1 MKTNRKSKVLPIF
14 IAGLVVLAAIA
25 IHSLISGFG
34 SSEASAREVG
44 SNSEFISHLDT
55 DGFDDAIAEGIV
67 LVDFWAAWCA
77 PCRRQIPILEELA
90 EEVHHLASITKL
102 NVDDHG
108 GIAARFGVRSI
119 PTLILFKDGQQVER
133 FMGVQQKETLRA
145 AIENYL

>member
-44 SNSEFISHLDT
+44 SKSEFISHLDT